1 MDSLSNTNITT
12 QVDNS
17 TRQSPET
24 VLVKEENIKGTEV
37 SNDSSDATQS
47 RNMNEMWVQEEG
59 DTLETGV
66 SSVVS
71 LMDDNIQNNTVN
83 VESVVSSNSE
93 THQNADS
100 VASKVNIAKN
110 NDCTSSTNNCN
121 DNTSE
126 CKLITSNQANTA
138 TIQKEATDGNLDNA
152 VVIINKALCAN
163 YRSGSESDSVD
174 SESDSSSTDSSSSSD
189 CSKEESKNRKYNKK
203 SSGNGISDFSISS
216 LPPIEDLKI
225 SVPEKECVEIG
236 VITSIVDTLV
246 IVESY
251 KGTAA
256 LDIDTVLFLDSGKRP
271 LGKVFEILGP
281 VSEPVYAVRFND
293 QDQITCKM
301 IEKGLKVYYAPQT
314 QHTTFVHLSEVL
326 KCRGSDASWKDNIE
340 APSEFQDFS
349 DDEEENKFKKM
360 FGGKGENSTKEG
372 LQGSRKRTF
381 SNQQNNAEKIIQP
394 SRFKNSNVPN
404 PRFTNRGNFRS
415 SHPRNP
421 IATAQARSHFSIPR
435 HNNPY
440 VPRGG
445 GPMNY
450 YPPPPFPY
458 HASHFQ
464 GFAYPNYGNVQFFN
478 PSVPGMPPPYYMQ
491 TTQTYHG
498 SYRPQWPVPPAPP
511 PPLSHEGDKSGGQ
524 QT

>member
-174 SESDSSSTDSSSSSD
+174 SESDSSSTDSS
-189 CSKEESKNRKYNKK
+189 R
-203 SSGNGISDFSISS
+203 
-216 LPPIEDLKI
+216 
-225 SVPEKECVEIG
+225 
-236 VITSIVDTLV
+236 
-246 IVESY
+246 
-251 KGTAA
+251 
-256 LDIDTVLFLDSGKRP
+256 
-271 LGKVFEILGP
+271 
-281 VSEPVYAVRFND
+281 
-293 QDQITCKM
+293 
-301 IEKGLKVYYAPQT
+301 
-314 QHTTFVHLSEVL
+314 
-326 KCRGSDASWKDNIE
+326 
-340 APSEFQDFS
+340 
-349 DDEEENKFKKM
+349 
-360 FGGKGENSTKEG
+360 
-372 LQGSRKRTF
+372 
-381 SNQQNNAEKIIQP
+381 
-394 SRFKNSNVPN
+394 
-404 PRFTNRGNFRS
+404 
-415 SHPRNP
+415 
-421 IATAQARSHFSIPR
+421 
-435 HNNPY
+435 
-440 VPRGG
+440 
-445 GPMNY
+445 
-450 YPPPPFPY
+450 
-458 HASHFQ
+458 
-464 GFAYPNYGNVQFFN
+464 
-478 PSVPGMPPPYYMQ
+478 
-491 TTQTYHG
+491 
-498 SYRPQWPVPPAPP
+498 
-511 PPLSHEGDKSGGQ
+511 
-524 QT
+524 